1 VREDVA
7 VDPDERTERA
17 TPTVA
22 RRPRG
27 WASLYALA
35 FVVLVG
41 AGAALTLA
49 AVRLLTSTRL
59 LWMSTALSALAIAL
73 AIVSV
78 VLPRSRH

>member
-1 VREDVA
+1 M
-7 VDPDERTERA
+7 DPDQRTE
-17 TPTVA
+17 PETVTGT

-49 AVRLLTSTRL
+49 AVSLLESTRL
-59 LWMSTALSALAIAL
+59 LWVSTALSGLAIVL

-78 VLPRSRH
+78 VLPRSRR

>member
-1 VREDVA
+1 M
-7 VDPDERTERA
+7 DPDQRTE
-17 TPTVA
+17 PETVTGA

-27 WASLYALA
+27 WASLYGLA

-49 AVRLLTSTRL
+49 AVSLLESTRP
-59 LWMSTALSALAIAL
+59 LWVSTALSGLAIVL

-78 VLPRSRH
+78 VLPRSRR

>member
-1 VREDVA
+1 M
-7 VDPDERTERA
+7 DPDQRTE
-17 TPTVA
+17 PETVPDA

-49 AVRLLTSTRL
+49 AVSLLESTRL
-59 LWMSTALSALAIAL
+59 LWVSTALSGLAIVLAIA
-73 AIVSV
+73 SV
-78 VLPRSRH
+78 VLPRSRR

>member
-1 VREDVA
+1 M
-7 VDPDERTERA
+7 DPDERTERV
-17 TPTVA
+17 TPTGD
-22 RRPRG
+22 RPPRG

-49 AVRLLTSTRL
+49 AVGLLTSTRL

-73 AIVSV
+73 AVVSV
-78 VLPRSRH
+78 VLPRSRR

>member
-1 VREDVA
+1 M
-7 VDPDERTERA
+7 DPDQRTE
-17 TPTVA
+17 PETVPGA

-41 AGAALTLA
+41 AGAALTIA
-49 AVRLLTSTRL
+49 AVRLLESTRL
-59 LWMSTALSALAIAL
+59 LWVSTALSGLAIVL

-78 VLPRSRH
+78 VLPRSRR